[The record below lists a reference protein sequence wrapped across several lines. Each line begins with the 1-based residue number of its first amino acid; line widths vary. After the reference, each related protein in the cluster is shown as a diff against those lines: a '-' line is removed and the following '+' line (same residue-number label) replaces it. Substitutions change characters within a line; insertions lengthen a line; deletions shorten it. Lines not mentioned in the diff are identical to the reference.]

1 MPAKKPVRELH
12 GSWIAFS
19 FAAQLESRYGKLMNH
34 ALRNKRIGISL
45 REWQAISYIASTRPE
60 EMYVT
65 GRWVP
70 TRSGVMRALDIDKA
84 AASRLVSGLVR
95 KGHLAELPTKGFDT
109 RMKVLVPGM
118 KGRLLIKPVLKL
130 EDEVMEILLASMGD
144 HAAKNAKIALEK
156 LKGAF
161 VRVDALR
168 WNGVIDDD
176 QT

>member
-1 MPAKKPVRELH
+1 MPTKKPVRELH
-12 GSWIAFS
+12 GSWMAFS
-19 FAAQLESRYGKLMNH
+19 FAAQLESRYEKLMNR
-34 ALRNKRIGISL
+34 ALRKKRIGISL

-65 GRWVP
+65 GRWLP

-84 AASRLVSGLVR
+84 AASRLVGGLVR
-95 KGHLAELPTKGFDT
+95 KGHLAELPAKGFDM

-130 EDEVMEILLASMGD
+130 EDEVMARLLASMGG
-144 HAAKNAKIALEK
+144 HAAKDAKIALEK

-168 WNGVIDDD
+168 WDGVIGDD